1 MANIPAVP
9 EGGAFGVFE
18 TVPQG
23 MTPEAL
29 AESFAHNAARIYGTA
44 GPAFLTRLVERV
56 RSLGGAE
63 RMSEELRRMMKEW
76 IESSG
81 ADVLSSQTRRVAKR
95 FALVA
100 AAGELAAAFGV
111 LPWDRGEAS
120 RYAAACFRS
129 FLADFETSEDRAG
142 RLCEIPF
149 QLIDS
154 YPENFSYHLPNGSRI
169 EAKYTTPFYGDVV
182 SDMPVSIWRLSV
194 RFRISPSH
202 LR

>member
-1 MANIPAVP
+1 
-9 EGGAFGVFE
+9 
-18 TVPQG
+18 
-23 MTPEAL
+23 
-29 AESFAHNAARIYGTA
+29 
-44 GPAFLTRLVERV
+44 
-56 RSLGGAE
+56 
-63 RMSEELRRMMKEW
+63 MMKEW

-129 FLADFETSEDRAG
+129 FLADFETSEDRAL

-154 YPENFSYHLPNGSRI
+154 YPTAAGLSPNTQRHSMGMWSQICR
-169 EAKYTTPFYGDVV
+169 
-182 SDMPVSIWRLSV
+182 
-194 RFRISPSH
+194 
-202 LR
+202 